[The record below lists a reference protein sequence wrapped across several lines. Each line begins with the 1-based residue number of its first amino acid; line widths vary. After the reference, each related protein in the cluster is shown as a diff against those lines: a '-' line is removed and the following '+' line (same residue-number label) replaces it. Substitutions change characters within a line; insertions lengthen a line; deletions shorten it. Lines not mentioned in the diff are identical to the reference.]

1 MFKFFSKKLS
11 RKMVLILIVV
21 AMLPQIANVAVGIL
35 YAKGILQEDY
45 FKDLAAVRKLKEK
58 QLISFL
64 ADRVR
69 CLNMLVKASAIQQ
82 YVAAP
87 SSLQND
93 TLKRTDKFL
102 DTFNKEFDFA
112 NMLIIDSK
120 GDIIYSTKNK
130 KSFIDSNILSSHND
144 STPLASAFERTL
156 KENKTI
162 INDIA
167 KGPYYIGDRGMYICV
182 PISSVPDSKP
192 LGIAVAQISS
202 NNLNNLL
209 QENSGLRDG
218 NTYILDKNYTLKTNL
233 DLSKNP
239 DMSKTVNSKSADKAL
254 LENNNYNILAEY
266 DNREV
271 LMSLAKVIFPN
282 TAKVNYDLNWTI
294 VSEVDSIQVFQVL
307 YMVINVLSY
316 LMIILTILAFAIGL
330 FFMRTITAP
339 ILNLAKLTERIASK
353 HDLSIF
359 IPKPRSKDEIALLIS
374 SVSDMLRILQEQA
387 IDMANS
393 ATQLGTSINE
403 ISATATQLSGSATET
418 TTSIVEITTTVEQI
432 KQISQNSYTKSIEVV
447 EKANNVTSI
456 AVEGREATQK
466 TIDGINTINEEMN
479 YIAQSTIRLGEQ
491 TQNIG
496 EIINTV
502 NSLADQT
509 NLLSVNAS
517 IEAAKAGEYGKGF
530 AVVAKEVKTLA
541 EQSKESTRQISSI
554 LSDIQKAASAAVLA
568 TERGNKAVKN
578 GIELSELA
586 GKAIFALSESVNDTS
601 ESSIQISAAS
611 QQQLTGMEQLV
622 STMENIREA
631 LQQNLGGTNQLEKAI
646 SSLSELGEK
655 LQNTANEFISN
666 EDESE

>member
-1 MFKFFSKKLS
+1 MYNFFSKKLS

-35 YAKGILQEDY
+35 YAKGILQDDY

-69 CLNMLVKASAIQQ
+69 SLNMLVQASAIQQ
-82 YVAAP
+82 YVTTP
-87 SSLQND
+87 SIQGNTQNP
-93 TLKRTDKFL
+93 TDKFL
-102 DTFNKEFDFA
+102 DLFNKEFDFA
-112 NMLIIDSK
+112 NMLIINAN
-120 GDIIYSTKNK
+120 GDILYSTKNQ
-130 KSFIDSNILSSHND
+130 KSFIGNNILSSDD
-144 STPLASAFERTL
+144 SKTSLISVFDKTL
-156 KENKTI
+156 KENKTLV
-162 INDIA
+162 NDIA
-167 KGPYYIGDRGMYICV
+167 KGPYYVGGSGMYISV
-182 PISSVPDSKP
+182 PILSVESTKP
-192 LGIAVAQISS
+192 LGVIIAQISS
-202 NNLNNLL
+202 KNLNELL

-218 NTYILDKNYTLKTNL
+218 NTYILDEGYTLKTNL
-233 DLSKNP
+233 ELSKNP
-239 DMSKTVNSKSADKAL
+239 NMSKTVNANSANKAL
-254 LENNNYNILAEY
+254 SENNSYNVLTKY

-271 LMSLAKVIFPN
+271 LLSLARIIFPSSAGV
-282 TAKVNYDLNWTI
+282 TYDLNWI
-294 VSEVDSIQVFQVL
+294 MVSEVDSIQVFQVL
-307 YMVINVLSY
+307 YMVINILLY

-330 FFMRTITAP
+330 FFMKTITAP

-359 IPKPRSKDEIALLIS
+359 IPKPKSKDEIALLIS

-418 TTSIVEITTTVEQI
+418 TTSIVEITTTVEQM
-432 KQISQNSYTKSIEVV
+432 KQISQNSYAKSIEVV
-447 EKANNVTSI
+447 DKAKNVTSI
-456 AVEGREATQK
+456 AIEGREATQK
-466 TIDGINTINEEMN
+466 TIGGINTINEEMN

-541 EQSKESTRQISSI
+541 EQSKEATRQISSI
-554 LSDIQKAASAAVLA
+554 LNDIQKAASAAVLA

-586 GKAIFALSESVNDTS
+586 GKAIFTLSESVNDTAEAS
-601 ESSIQISAAS
+601 VQISAAS

-622 STMENIREA
+622 STMESIREA

-646 SSLSELGEK
+646 ISLSSLGEK
-655 LQNTANEFISN
+655 LQSTANEFISN
-666 EDESE
+666 DDDENK